1 HASER
6 AFGLGDFVFVVRK
19 LQVRAAPMDVQGQ
32 AQQRVAHG
40 RTLDVPAGAS
50 QPVGRLPFGV
60 FGLVGLGRLPEHD
73 VQRVALGRGHRHAL
87 AGAQVVERLARELAV
102 AFEAGHGI
110 VDVAVVGTI
119 GQAFFFQAADDV
131 EHLPDILG
139 GARFA
144 VGRLHTQGALVSMHG
159 GDIVFGNLADA
170 APGFHGPPDDLV
182 VDVGDVAH

>member
-1 HASER
+1 
-6 AFGLGDFVFVVRK
+6 
-19 LQVRAAPMDVQGQ
+19 
-32 AQQRVAHG
+32 
-40 RTLDVPAGAS
+40 
-50 QPVGRLPFGV
+50 
-60 FGLVGLGRLPEHD
+60 PEHE

-102 AFEAGHGI
+102 AFEAAHGI

-182 VDVGDVAH
+182 VDVGDVAHIVDGQSARAQPALHHVEGHQHARMPQVTVVVHGHAANVHAHLAGPGRLEWFFSTRQRIVDMQHDA